1 MEGYMFLKTTM
12 TDGTQTCINA
22 NQIKS
27 IIETNGGAIIQ
38 MIDGVEYEVT
48 DRFDHICFMLRA

>member
-1 MEGYMFLKTTM
+1 MFLKTTM
-12 TDGTQTCINA
+12 SDGTQTCINT

-27 IIETNGGAIIQ
+27 IIETKGGEIIQ
-38 MIDGVEYEVT
+38 LSDGVEYEGT

>member
-1 MEGYMFLKTTM
+1 MFLKTTM

-48 DRFDHICFMLRA
+48 DSIIIVIVLMR

>member
-1 MEGYMFLKTTM
+1 MFLKTTM
-12 TDGTQTCINA
+12 IDGTQTCINA

-48 DRFDHICFMLRA
+48 DRFDYICFMLRA

>member
-1 MEGYMFLKTTM
+1 MFLKTTM
-12 TDGTQTCINA
+12 IDGAQTCINT

-27 IIETNGGAIIQ
+27 IIETNGGAIIR